1 MIAHELTGA
10 LAFGASNQG
19 MRSRGLI
26 LEGYDGK
33 ARIVRTKTEGK
44 VLIPALLMKS

>member
-1 MIAHELTGA
+1 MLTHELSGA

-19 MRSRGLI
+19 LRSRGLI

-33 ARIVRTKTEGK
+33 PRKVRTKSEGQ
-44 VLIPALLMKS
+44 V